1 MFYNIGAREEPSLT
15 LEKLKNEGF
24 DSVYA
29 PRDTLAS
36 GGVLHDEFVIYD
48 PDQALPR
55 YIIHYTKS
63 YLLHLEESSSDDEAD
78 DVLQGNYQICFQ
90 QRFINF
96 FIFSTVSVVGIVTP
110 SINRM
115 FPWL

>member
-15 LEKLKNEGF
+15 LEKLKNKGF

-63 YLLHLEESSSDDEAD
+63 YLPHLEEFSPDDEAY
-78 DVLQGNYQICFQ
+78 DVLIGNYKIFYSFQ

-96 FIFSTVSVVGIVTP
+96 FNLFYS
-110 SINRM
+110 
-115 FPWL
+115 